1 MNILTEYKER
11 LLDQYRSRI
20 REKAILQAKSRIAL
34 AGRQVRDFSE
44 DQLEI
49 IVFEEEE
56 KIRSKL
62 RQSGLI
68 AILITLGLS

>member
-1 MNILTEYKER
+1 MNKLAEYKEH
-11 LLDQYRSRI
+11 LLDKYRSRI

-34 AGRQVRDFSE
+34 AGRQVRDFAE

-49 IVFEEEE
+49 IVYEEEE
-56 KIRSKL
+56 KIKSRL

>member
-1 MNILTEYKER
+1 MNKLTAYKEH
-11 LLDQYRSRI
+11 LLDKYRSRI

-34 AGRQVRDFSE
+34 AGRQVRDFAE

-56 KIRSKL
+56 KIKSKL

>member
-1 MNILTEYKER
+1 MNKISEYKES
-11 LLDQYRSRI
+11 LLDKYRSRI
-20 REKAILQAKSRIAL
+20 REKAILQAKSRIVL
-34 AGRQVRDFSE
+34 AGRQIKDFSE
-44 DQLEI
+44 DELEI

-56 KIRSKL
+56 KIKSRL

>member
-1 MNILTEYKER
+1 MNMLTEYKES
-11 LLDQYRSRI
+11 LLDKYRSRI

-34 AGRQVRDFSE
+34 AGRQVRDFAE

-56 KIRSKL
+56 KIKSKL

>member
-1 MNILTEYKER
+1 MNKVVEYKEH
-11 LLDQYRSRI
+11 LLDKYRSRI

-34 AGRQVRDFSE
+34 AGRQVRDFAQ

-56 KIRSKL
+56 KIKSKL